1 MHLFTRT
8 VTMTGSLP
16 KAMAYCADIR
26 GYVSEKLGQD
36 IGLWSAN
43 FGAPHGTMVF
53 SARVEGLAHLA
64 EMNTT
69 LMSDET
75 YLDKLEAGAEFR
87 GIPGTDALAR
97 PLNADLAA
105 GTTPPVGAVAIVTTA
120 TAANGHMTDAVEWG
134 LEIAAHAGNVGGVPI
149 MVLASAFGEFGQ
161 LGWLSVT
168 PDAATAQA
176 ATDAV
181 NADEG
186 YLKMINDAGDL
197 FVPGTAHR
205 RMTTRIA

>member
-1 MHLFTRT
+1 
-8 VTMTGSLP
+8 
-16 KAMAYCADIR
+16 
-26 GYVSEKLGQD
+26 
-36 IGLWSAN
+36 
-43 FGAPHGTMVF
+43 
-53 SARVEGLAHLA
+53 
-64 EMNTT
+64 
-69 LMSDET
+69 
-75 YLDKLEAGAEFR
+75 
-87 GIPGTDALAR
+87 
-97 PLNADLAA
+97 
-105 GTTPPVGAVAIVTTA
+105 
-120 TAANGHMTDAVEWG
+120 MTDAVVWG
-134 LEIAAHAGNVGGVPI
+134 REIAAHAGNVGGVPI

>member
-8 VTMTGSLP
+8 VTLVGSLP
-16 KAMAYCADIR
+16 KAMAYAVDIR
-26 GYVSEKLGQD
+26 GYVTEKLGRD

-53 SARVEGLAHLA
+53 SARVDGLADIA
-64 EMNTT
+64 DMNTT
-69 LMSDET
+69 LMSDQA

-87 GIPGTDALAR
+87 GAPGADSLAR
-97 PLNADLAA
+97 PLNADFGDA
-105 GTTPPVGAVAIVTTA
+105 TPPIGAVAMATTA
-120 TAANGHMTDAVEWG
+120 TAANGHMSDAVAWG
-134 LEIAAHAGNVGGVPI
+134 LEVAEHAGKVGGVPVI
-149 MVLASAFGEFGQ
+149 VLAAAFGEFGQ
-161 LGWLSVT
+161 LGWLSVA
-168 PDAATAQA
+168 PDAATAQS

-186 YLKMINDAGDL
+186 YLKMINDAGEL

-205 RMTTRIA
+205 MMTTRVA

>member
-16 KAMAYCADIR
+16 KAMAYAADIR
-26 GYVSEKLGQD
+26 GYVTEKLGQD

-64 EMNTT
+64 DMNTT
-69 LMSDET
+69 LMSDQT
-75 YLDKLEAGAEFR
+75 YLDKLDAGDAFR
-87 GIPGTDALAR
+87 GGPGADALAR
-97 PLNADLAA
+97 PLNAELTDD
-105 GTTPPVGAVAIVTTA
+105 TPPIGAVAIATTA

-134 LEIAAHAGNVGGVPI
+134 LEVAAHAGDVGGVPV
-149 MVLASAFGEFGQ
+149 MVLAAAFGEFGQ
-161 LGWLSVT
+161 LGWLSVA
-168 PDAATAQA
+168 PDAATAQS

-186 YLKMINDAGDL
+186 YMKMINDAGDL

-205 RMTTRIA
+205 MMTTRVA